1 MNDDEIMEK
10 ARQSAVLARKAIAE
24 AGRALERSQN
34 YFQSIGVDPEKLIS
48 QFEREAGIHARLE
61 VEKMVELAMEDV
73 KREADNAVREAR
85 QATVVTP
92 MRKKIRQHI

>member
-1 MNDDEIMEK
+1 MEK

-34 YFQSIGVDPEKLIS
+34 YFQSI
-48 QFEREAGIHARLE
+48 QARLE

-92 MRKKIRQHI
+92 MRQKIRQHI